1 MQNRLYSQ
9 VRAHNSV
16 YSSNSCGGNVDLST
30 REVLI
35 LAIMCGFAAF
45 NLHSADTKSLF
56 NVFTLVPAI
65 LFTFKILV
73 MNKDNSTLSV
83 GIVAM
88 FWMYYGVGVV
98 CDVIFG
104 TGEGYL
110 AVQLIL
116 VGALGISS
124 YRGGLFDDNYSD
136 KCSNISDPLSR
147 LSNIVERKKSIEKCA
162 AYSSLYRETVGTPT
176 YSDFLPK
183 LSATQST
190 LNLSSRTALQFD
202 KDTAERTLMTAIL
215 KETDTALEIFPS
227 EVEGEV
233 SSMLQHVSLPES
245 CDNSVLIHYGD
256 LLADPK
262 KTLQFSNHSDI
273 QKITITNISGR
284 SINWVVK
291 TNAIYEIGASP
302 SQGMLRNGAKTEINV
317 VLNADKVAI
326 PDAVRYSD
334 KLAIDYTFVD
344 DTKAKHKRK
353 RMKQNMTKRYQFDI
367 LYRF

>member
-1 MQNRLYSQ
+1 MIIIRSL
-9 VRAHNSV
+9 
-16 YSSNSCGGNVDLST
+16 
-30 REVLI
+30 REREI
-35 LAIMCGFAAF
+35 CEA
-45 NLHSADTKSLF
+45 SPRKK
-56 NVFTLVPAI
+56 
-65 LFTFKILV
+65 TF
-73 MNKDNSTLSV
+73 SR
-83 GIVAM
+83 
-88 FWMYYGVGVV
+88 
-98 CDVIFG
+98 
-104 TGEGYL
+104 YL

-233 SSMLQHVSLPES
+233 SSMLQHV
-245 CDNSVLIHYGD
+245 
-256 LLADPK
+256 
-262 KTLQFSNHSDI
+262 
-273 QKITITNISGR
+273 
-284 SINWVVK
+284 

-302 SQGMLRNGAKTEINV
+302 SQGMLRNGAKAEINV